1 MRSSG
6 LARIA
11 LVTLALAGAAL
22 AVRLA
27 APSTAPPPPVSPP
40 DDGVTA
46 PPPPV
51 SPPGGEVT
59 AGQRQDGRQLS
70 GRVPLAGGEVMAGQ
84 RQGSRQ
90 GFDPREMLRRRRR
103 GTLQRPAGPHEFY
116 FTRAIYSSGWGWSR
130 WATDYP
136 KADRQFMTVVNRL
149 IDIDGSP
156 YENAV
161 RLDDPRI
168 RDFPFLYALEVGD
181 IALSQAE
188 IEGLR
193 NYLLAGGFLVIDDFW
208 GSWEWAAFEQQI
220 RKVFPEHPIVDVPL
234 DHPVFNAVYRIDEVL
249 QVPAIGNYWGG
260 RTWERDGYEAHVRGI
275 FDDKGRLM
283 VLINWNTDLG
293 DAWEWAERP
302 EYPLKFSTFAV
313 EMGINFIVYAM
324 SH

>member
-6 LARIA
+6 LVRIA
-11 LVTLALAGAAL
+11 LAAVALCGVAL
-22 AVRLA
+22 VVRLA
-27 APSTAPPPPVSPP
+27 TPPSTLSLPVLPTPPAPALVPGASVDAGVAAAQGRRGQP
-40 DDGVTA
+40 D
-46 PPPPV
+46 
-51 SPPGGEVT
+51 
-59 AGQRQDGRQLS
+59 
-70 GRVPLAGGEVMAGQ
+70 
-84 RQGSRQ
+84 
-90 GFDPREMLRRRRR
+90 FDPREMLRRRR
-103 GTLQRPAGPHEFY
+103 GTLRQPAVPHEFY
-116 FTRAIYSSGWGWSR
+116 FTRAIYNSGWGWSR
-130 WATDYP
+130 WATDFP

-168 RDFPFLYALEVGD
+168 RDYPFLYALEVGD

-220 RKVFPEHPIVDVPL
+220 RQVFPEHPIIEVPL
-234 DHPVFNAVYRIDEVL
+234 DHPVFNAVYRIDEIM
-249 QVPAIGNYWGG
+249 QVPAIGNFYGG

-302 EYPLKFSTFAV
+302 EYPLRFSTFAV

>member
-1 MRSSG
+1 MRLSRG
-6 LARIA
+6 TWIA
-11 LVTLALAGAAL
+11 LVVLALAGVALFVRAEAPEAPAADPTVDGTQSAPESPGDG
-22 AVRLA
+22 AVA
-27 APSTAPPPPVSPP
+27 AQRPR
-40 DDGVTA
+40 
-46 PPPPV
+46 
-51 SPPGGEVT
+51 
-59 AGQRQDGRQLS
+59 GQ
-70 GRVPLAGGEVMAGQ
+70 
-84 RQGSRQ
+84 Q
-90 GFDPREMLRRRRR
+90 GFDPRALLDRGR
-103 GTLQRPAGPHEFY
+103 GTIRRPAGPHEFY
-116 FTRAIYSSGWGWSR
+116 FTRAIYSSGWGYSR

-168 RDFPFLYALEVGD
+168 RDYPFLYALEVGD
-181 IALSQAE
+181 IALSRSE

-208 GSWEWAAFEQQI
+208 GSWDWATFEQQI
-220 RKVFPEHPIVDVPL
+220 RQVFPEHPIIEVPL
-234 DHPVFNAVYRIDEVL
+234 DHPVFNAVYRIDEIL

>member
-6 LARIA
+6 LCARIA
-11 LVTLALAGAAL
+11 LVTLALSGAAL
-22 AVRLA
+22 AARFAAPAPARLPAAPPDGGILA
-27 APSTAPPPPVSPP
+27 AQQR
-40 DDGVTA
+40 
-46 PPPPV
+46 
-51 SPPGGEVT
+51 GGQE
-59 AGQRQDGRQLS
+59 
-70 GRVPLAGGEVMAGQ
+70 
-84 RQGSRQ
+84 
-90 GFDPREMLRRRRR
+90 FDPREMLRRRR
-103 GTLQRPAGPHEFY
+103 GTLGQPAGPHEFY

-181 IALSQAE
+181 ISLSQAE
-188 IEGLR
+188 IDGLR

-220 RKVFPEHPIVDVPL
+220 RKVFPEHPIIDVPL
-234 DHPVFNAVYRIDEVL
+234 DHPVFNAVYRIDEVM

-275 FDDKGRLM
+275 FDEKGRLM
-283 VLINWNTDLG
+283 VLINWNTG
-293 DAWEWAERP
+293 SFRP
-302 EYPLKFSTFAV
+302 
-313 EMGINFIVYAM
+313 
-324 SH
+324 

>member
-11 LVTLALAGAAL
+11 LVTLALSGAAL

-27 APSTAPPPPVSPP
+27 APSTSIPPPVSPP
-40 DDGVTA
+40 DA
-46 PPPPV
+46 
-51 SPPGGEVT
+51 EVT
-59 AGQRQDGRQLS
+59 AGQRQIS
-70 GRVPLAGGEVMAGQ
+70 GRGPLEGGEVMAGQ
-84 RQGSRQ
+84 RQG
-90 GFDPREMLRRRRR
+90 FDPREMLNRRRR

-149 IDIDGSP
+149 IGIDGSP

-220 RKVFPEHPIVDVPL
+220 RKVFPEHPIVEVPL

>member
-11 LVTLALAGAAL
+11 LVTLALSGAAL
-22 AVRLA
+22 AVRFA
-27 APSTAPPPPVSPP
+27 APAPPAPPSAPTRPPAASP
-40 DDGVTA
+40 DDGI
-46 PPPPV
+46 
-51 SPPGGEVT
+51 
-59 AGQRQDGRQLS
+59 
-70 GRVPLAGGEVMAGQ
+70 MAGQ
-84 RQGSRQ
+84 QRGGQ

-103 GTLQRPAGPHEFY
+103 GTLGQPAGPHEFY

-181 IALSQAE
+181 ISLSQAE
-188 IEGLR
+188 IDGLR

-220 RKVFPEHPIVDVPL
+220 RKVFPEHPIIDVPL
-234 DHPVFNAVYRIDEVL
+234 DHPVFNAVYRIDEVM

>member
-11 LVTLALAGAAL
+11 LVTLALSGAAL

-27 APSTAPPPPVSPP
+27 APSTSNPPPVSPP
-40 DDGVTA
+40 DA
-46 PPPPV
+46 
-51 SPPGGEVT
+51 EVT
-59 AGQRQDGRQLS
+59 AGQRQPGRQIS
-70 GRVPLAGGEVMAGQ
+70 GRGPLEGGEVMAGQ
-84 RQGSRQ
+84 RQPGRQ
-90 GFDPREMLRRRRR
+90 GFDPREMLNRRRR

-149 IDIDGSP
+149 IGIDGSP

-220 RKVFPEHPIVDVPL
+220 RKVFPEHPIVEVPL

>member
-27 APSTAPPPPVSPP
+27 APSTANPPDISPP

-46 PPPPV
+46 NPPPV

-59 AGQRQDGRQLS
+59 AGQRQDGRQIS
-70 GRVPLAGGEVMAGQ
+70 GRVPLDGGEVMAGQ
-84 RQGSRQ
+84 RQ

-220 RKVFPEHPIVDVPL
+220 RKVFPEHPIVEVPL

>member
-11 LVTLALAGAAL
+11 LVTLALSGAAL

-27 APSTAPPPPVSPP
+27 APSTSHPPPVSPP
-40 DDGVTA
+40 DA
-46 PPPPV
+46 
-51 SPPGGEVT
+51 EVT
-59 AGQRQDGRQLS
+59 AGQRQRGRQIS
-70 GRVPLAGGEVMAGQ
+70 GRGPLEGGEVMAGQ
-84 RQGSRQ
+84 RQRGRQ
-90 GFDPREMLRRRRR
+90 GFDPREMLNRRRR

-149 IDIDGSP
+149 IGIDGSP

-220 RKVFPEHPIVDVPL
+220 RKVFPEHPIVEVPL

>member
-1 MRSSG
+1 MRPSRVT
-6 LARIA
+6 RIA
-11 LVTLALAGAAL
+11 LVVVALAGVAL
-22 AVRLA
+22 FVRFGD
-27 APSTAPPPPVSPP
+27 PDPPPPVSPVP
-40 DDGVTA
+40 PADGGVA
-46 PPPPV
+46 
-51 SPPGGEVT
+51 
-59 AGQRQDGRQLS
+59 AQRQRG
-70 GRVPLAGGEVMAGQ
+70 A
-84 RQGSRQ
+84 Q
-90 GFDPREMLRRRRR
+90 GFNPREMLDRARGAMRR
-103 GTLQRPAGPHEFY
+103 QAGPHEFY
-116 FTRAIYSSGWGWSR
+116 FTRAIYSSGWGYSR
-130 WATDYP
+130 WAVDYP

-168 RDFPFLYALEVGD
+168 RDYPFLYALEVGD
-181 IALSQAE
+181 IALTQAE
-188 IEGLR
+188 VEGLR
-193 NYLLAGGFLVIDDFW
+193 NYLLAGGFLMIDDFW
-208 GSWEWAAFEQQI
+208 GSWDWATFEQQI
-220 RKVFPEHPIVDVPL
+220 RQVFPEHPIIDVPM
-234 DHPVFNAVYRIDEVL
+234 DHPIFNTVYRIDEIM
-249 QVPAIGNYWGG
+249 QVPAIGNYYGG

>member
-11 LVTLALAGAAL
+11 LVTFVALALFGAAHAL
-22 AVRLA
+22 RVATPTV
-27 APSTAPPPPVSPP
+27 PEPPPVAPPPTPASW
-40 DDGVTA
+40 
-46 PPPPV
+46 
-51 SPPGGEVT
+51 PGRLQR
-59 AGQRQDGRQLS
+59 GQ
-70 GRVPLAGGEVMAGQ
+70 
-84 RQGSRQ
+84 Q

-103 GTLQRPAGPHEFY
+103 GTGTLQQPGGPHEFY

-181 IALSQAE
+181 ISLSQAE

-220 RKVFPEHPIVDVPL
+220 RQVFPEYPIVEVPIE
-234 DHPVFNAVYRIDEVL
+234 HPVFNSVYRIDEVM
-249 QVPAIGNYWGG
+249 QVPAIGNFWGG

-302 EYPLKFSTFAV
+302 EYPLRFSTFAV